1 MYTTRREVGA
11 FVDIEISVPEESRK
25 RSSFIVHPK
34 IKPQRPFGSTIIHQF
49 KIKPRRPL
57 KKVFLVLRSSFFQDQ
72 APTAPWI
79 NHPPIQDQAPTA
91 LEESTIVHHPFIQ
104 DQAPTA
110 LWINNVDKS
119 THPTVL
125 QDQAQ
130 KPLKIRSSLFFKIKP
145 KSPWRSIR
153 HCSSKIKP
161 KSPFEDPLKSTFKD
175 QAHGPL
181 KKLPT
186 VHPRSSLDGPW
197 IKETSTNQYLTEIES
212 EDQNRERL

>member
-1 MYTTRREVGA
+1 M
-11 FVDIEISVPEESRK
+11 
-25 RSSFIVHPK
+25 
-34 IKPQRPFGSTIIHQF
+34 
-49 KIKPRRPL
+49 
-57 KKVFLVLRSSFFQDQ
+57 
-72 APTAPWI
+72 
-79 NHPPIQDQAPTA
+79 A
-91 LEESTIVHHPFIQ
+91 LEENTIVHHPFIQ

-145 KSPWRSIR
+145 KSPWRSVR